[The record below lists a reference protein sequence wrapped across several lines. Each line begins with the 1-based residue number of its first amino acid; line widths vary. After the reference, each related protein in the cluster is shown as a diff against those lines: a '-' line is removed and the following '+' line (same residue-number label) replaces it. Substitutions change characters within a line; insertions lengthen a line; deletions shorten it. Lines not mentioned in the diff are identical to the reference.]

1 MTIHVFSR
9 PLMKLYC
16 ITRYVLTS
24 LTQASYISHTPTITF
39 GGGVDCFMHLAY
51 VMDDAACLNIVCVV
65 C

>member
-1 MTIHVFSR
+1 
-9 PLMKLYC
+9 MKLYC
-16 ITRYVLTS
+16 ITRYVLTL

-39 GGGVDCFMHLAY
+39 GLFHACLAY

>member
-1 MTIHVFSR
+1 
-9 PLMKLYC
+9 MKLYC
-16 ITRYVLTS
+16 ITRYVLTL

-39 GGGVDCFMHLAY
+39 GLFMRLAY